1 MRVSPQRGGLRAQ
14 AEVRPRQVRLPLRPV
29 PQPGQVQLR
38 PRPQVQSCPGLGHIK
53 KLFLL
58 CQESVG
64 LEPVRVRVP
73 RHVFPGPGAGAGHV
87 HLSAARRELAVRAGA
102 RVARHVAP
110 RQDRHL
116 RGPGGPDGAG
126 AHYRGHPV
134 LHRYKVTRHAK
145 VDTNTLS
152 CCRRPVQYRDLTDY
166 SHSSLHS
173 TVATPSRASYK
184 ITINQVR

>member
-1 MRVSPQRGGLRAQ
+1 MQVRVSPERGGLRAQ
-14 AEVRPRQVRLPLRPV
+14 AEVRPQQVRLPLRPV

-38 PRPQVQSCPGLGHIK
+38 PRPQVQSCLDFRTYYGVI
-53 KLFLL
+53 L

-73 RHVFPGPGAGAGHV
+73 RHVFPGPGAGAGHLHV
-87 HLSAARRELAVRAGA
+87 SAARRELAVRAGA

-134 LHRYKVTRHAK
+134 LHRYKVTRYIQRL
-145 VDTNTLS
+145 TPTLS
-152 CCRRPVQYRDLTDY
+152 PAAGGQ
-166 SHSSLHS
+166 SS
-173 TVATPSRASYK
+173 TAT
-184 ITINQVR
+184 

>member
-1 MRVSPQRGGLRAQ
+1 MPVRVSPQRGGLRAQ
-14 AEVRPRQVRLPLRPV
+14 AEVRPQQVRLPLRPG

-38 PRPQVQSCPGLGHIK
+38 PRPQVQSCLGLEHIK

-87 HLSAARRELAVRAGA
+87 HVSAARREHAVRAGA

-110 RQDRHL
+110 R
-116 RGPGGPDGAG
+116 
-126 AHYRGHPV
+126 
-134 LHRYKVTRHAK
+134 
-145 VDTNTLS
+145 
-152 CCRRPVQYRDLTDY
+152 
-166 SHSSLHS
+166 
-173 TVATPSRASYK
+173 
-184 ITINQVR
+184 

>member
-1 MRVSPQRGGLRAQ
+1 M
-14 AEVRPRQVRLPLRPV
+14 
-29 PQPGQVQLR
+29 
-38 PRPQVQSCPGLGHIK
+38 
-53 KLFLL
+53 
-58 CQESVG
+58 G

-87 HLSAARRELAVRAGA
+87 HVSAARRELAVRAGA

-110 RQDRHL
+110 RQDRHV
-116 RGPGGPDGAG
+116 RGSGGPDRAG

-134 LHRYKVTRHAK
+134 LHCYKVTRYNRK
-145 VDTNTLS
+145 VDTNTVSL
-152 CCRRPVQYRDLTDY
+152 CRRPVQYRDLTDY